1 MYKIHKI
8 ISCAILLVVSVVIAQ
23 PTLIIPPKDSTIF
36 NPTPFFDW
44 SNESGAI
51 QYRIQVDDSNDFST
65 LRIDTTTTI
74 SELTATQS
82 LAQSDSLYTYYWRVF
97 VENPAGDTSEV
108 WSFGLLNK
116 GPDLIYPGI
125 SAVIDD
131 QTPTFIWLRQLGTQ
145 DYRIV
150 IWGEV
155 LPIVDDTIAD
165 TTYTCPVS
173 LTNGSYTWDVEARDC
188 LGYWSPVS
196 TRSFTVSYIQPTP
209 GWTQK
214 ESMPTGV
221 LTPKPKYVKDGG
233 SLVAVSGTKD
243 GDVIYAFR
251 GNKSKEFYIYD
262 DVWAAK
268 ESIPFA
274 LKLNNPLKFDKKYPK
289 KGAALYY
296 DGVNTIYA
304 TKGGSTYEFW
314 AYSISANAWTQKAV
328 VPSTKKLKGGTS
340 IAYFNGKV
348 YLLAGGHKPTDLTNF
363 FGYDTVTNTWTSL
376 LGVHLSPTYKPWK
389 DGSCLTEL
397 DGTIYALK
405 GGDKANLFFKYD
417 IDANTWT
424 NIESIPITENLY
436 GKNKKVL
443 VKDGG
448 AMTSGDGVIY
458 AIKGGGA
465 NVFWKYTPSV
475 KGTWASLE
483 SIPRLHQKS
492 VPKTGAALA
501 YADGKVYLLKG
512 NNTSEFW
519 CYVPGAS
526 TMMKIEP
533 TASTNTSVNSENNL
547 TVTKPL
553 IEISPNP
560 FTKLTSIRY
569 TVPALGKVT
578 LKLYSANGRLIET
591 VNNSYLSA
599 GTYTTNLLTA
609 NLAKGIY
616 FLRYETIENRTE
628 LKLIMQ

>member
-1 MYKIHKI
+1 MYKII
-8 ISCAILLVVSVVIAQ
+8 PVVILLMATISLAQ
-23 PTLIIPPKDSTIF
+23 PTLSIPPKDSTIF
-36 NPTPFFDW
+36 NPMPFFDW

-51 QYRIQVDDSNDFST
+51 QYRIQVDDSADFGT
-65 LRIDTTTTI
+65 LRIDTITSA
-74 SELTATQS
+74 SEWTALSS

-131 QTPTFIWLRQLGTQ
+131 STPTFVWLRQLGTQ

-155 LPIVDDTIAD
+155 LPIVDDTTAD
-165 TTYTCPVS
+165 TTFTCPVN
-173 LTNGSYTWDVEARDC
+173 LENGFYSWDVEAIDC
-188 LGYWSPVS
+188 LGNVSPVS
-196 TRSFTVSYIQPTP
+196 TRSFTVLIIP

-214 ESMPTGV
+214 ESVPTGV

-233 SLVAVSGTKD
+233 SMVGVGTNL
-243 GDVIYAFR
+243 YALR
-251 GNKSKEFYIYD
+251 GNKSKEFYKYD
-262 DVWAAK
+262 PAADEWPAM

-274 LKLNNPLKFDKKYPK
+274 PKLNNPLKFDKKYPK
-289 KGAALYY
+289 KGAALCY

-314 AYSISANAWTQKAV
+314 AYNILTNAWTQKAV

-340 IAYFNGKV
+340 IAYLNGKV

-363 FGYDTVTNTWTSL
+363 FSFDTATNTWDSL
-376 LGVHLSPTYKPWK
+376 LGVHLSPTYKSWK

-397 DGTIYALK
+397 EDTIYALK

-424 NIESIPITENLY
+424 NIESIPIYENLF

-465 NVFWKYTPSV
+465 NVFWKYTPGT
-475 KGTWASLE
+475 KGTWTPLE
-483 SIPRLHQKS
+483 SIPRLHKKS

-501 YADGKVYLLKG
+501 YADGIVYLLKG
-512 NNTSEFW
+512 NNTPEFW

-526 TMMKIEP
+526 TTMKTEP
-533 TASTNTSVNSENNL
+533 TASTNASVNSENNL
-547 TVTKPL
+547 TVTKPS

-560 FTKLTSIRY
+560 FTKLTTIQY
-569 TVPALGKVT
+569 TVPVSGKVT

-591 VNNSYLSA
+591 VNNNYLSA
-599 GTYTTNLLTA
+599 GTYTTNLSAT

-616 FLRYETIENRTE
+616 FLRYETAENRTE
-628 LKLIMQ
+628 LKLVMQ